1 MNEIMGMFA
10 GLYFVASITY
20 QLGVWLRGKQARQ
33 IEALEEQLGFAI
45 TQRDDEIHTRKQATR
60 TLVHSLEL
68 EKVVEDLQILK
79 DEEESR
85 GYDNTEHLEMVS
97 AIYKWLN
104 TDDKTSKMTLDDIYN
119 KISGIEKSSN
129 ARHSQV
135 IKNIQQERKDLL
147 PEFQSLSDRFHSGQ
161 LDFYDLIKE
170 RFETINT
177 KIEDA
182 FSTQQKFIEE
192 MFAEN
197 HKTNF
202 ERSKNHE
209 DWLHRKFEVIRLR
222 LEKYNDEL
230 QNLKEGFVS
239 NTDVLVGVASKMG
252 EPFKHADVLNELLDR
267 SIDDR
272 HRLQH
277 IISQTENI
285 YKIVN
290 ANLFDQEE
298 KTNLPDIQNFI
309 CEISKVQNVLNAMR
323 VRQKISFDLQKLQTT
338 STILKV
344 VKVSAHWKCDKCQFV
359 EVLNELVCSNCDTSK
374 FQSGI
379 EILQRQ
385 TNLPIKNIL
394 TTCDIKDVSKNE

>member
-1 MNEIMGMFA
+1 MNEIIGMFA

-45 TQRDDEIHTRKQATR
+45 TQRDAEIHTRKQATR

-68 EKVVEDLQILK
+68 EKVVEDLQNLK
-79 DEEESR
+79 DEDLLG
-85 GYDNTEHLEMVS
+85 GYDNKEYLEMVS
-97 AIYKWLN
+97 AVRKMLDTKN
-104 TDDKTSKMTLDDIYN
+104 TSKMTLDDLYN

-147 PEFQSLSDRFHSGQ
+147 PELQSLSDRFHARQ
-161 LDFYDLIKE
+161 VDLYDLIKE
-170 RFETINT
+170 HFETINA

-182 FSTQQKFIEE
+182 FSAQQKSIEE
-192 MFAEN
+192 MF
-197 HKTNF
+197 
-202 ERSKNHE
+202 
-209 DWLHRKFEVIRLR
+209 
-222 LEKYNDEL
+222 LE
-230 QNLKEGFVS
+230 S
-239 NTDVLVGVASKMG
+239 NTQLS
-252 EPFKHADVLNELLDR
+252 ELSDVLNELLDR
-267 SIDDR
+267 NIDDR

-290 ANLFDQEE
+290 ENLFDQEE

-309 CEISKVQNVLNAMR
+309 CEISKVQNVLSAMR
-323 VRQKISFDLQKLQTT
+323 VRQKMSFDLQKLQTT
-338 STILKV
+338 STILAITE
-344 VKVSAHWKCDKCQFV
+344 VSPRWRCDKCQFV